1 MKNLG
6 FDLKTPGLCRG
17 PPHAMCPQRRV
28 VALTRQPM
36 SPLTW
41 LVWASLVMSAT
52 IAVGLSL
59 WRYK

>member
-6 FDLKTPGLCRG
+6 FDLNTPGLGRG
-17 PPHAMCPQRRV
+17 PAHALRPQRRV

-41 LVWASLVMSAT
+41 LIWASFVMSAT